1 MTSLGT
7 FPFGQPVQAVV
18 QQDRTPKRVFILG
31 VYASAVHARW
41 IGPNGRTLVNAL
53 AVASE
58 PYIFWRGD
66 GAEEILSRIP
76 IPAELG
82 RLVPPDAKFNG
93 PSGLALDEHYLKPLG
108 LTREDAWLCDLVPNS
123 CMNPGQKAAIDR
135 AYGKEIVA
143 QYHLPVASLPDLHKQ
158 LKKDTR
164 REAIL
169 GELRESQA
177 GLLILLGDQPI
188 RWFLHYYCPD
198 YKVLSDFGSPYG
210 QRHPIHL
217 NGMDFDV
224 LPLIH
229 PRQAGRL
236 GVSSEDWF
244 REHQKW
250 EKEQAPILEKE
261 LRLQLA

>member
-1 MTSLGT
+1 VTSLGT

-41 IGPNGRTLVNAL
+41 IGPNGRTRVNAL

-66 GAEEILSRIP
+66 GAEEILSKIQ

-82 RLVPPDAKFNG
+82 RLVPPDPKFNG

-108 LTREDAWLCDLVPNS
+108 LTREDAWLCDLVPHS
-123 CMNPGQKAAIDR
+123 CMNTGQRAAIKR
-135 AYGKEIVA
+135 AYQKNVA
-143 QYHLPVASLPDLHKQ
+143 EYHLPQATVEGLPSKLTDP
-158 LKKDTR
+158 DR

-169 GELRESQA
+169 KELRESQA

-188 RWFLHYYCPD
+188 RWFLRFYCPE

-217 NGMDFDV
+217 DGMALDV
-224 LPLIH
+224 LPLAH

-236 GVSSEDWF
+236 GLSSEEWF